1 MPILGEIERNT
12 NATTEQAT
20 SSKKTDPVTETA
32 DKTAAVVLE
41 EEDVGFEENILRNP
55 YSLRCWLRY
64 IEHKK
69 KCKAP
74 LKQINM
80 VYERA
85 LKELP
90 GSYKLWYNYLRFRRK
105 QISDKCPTDA
115 AYQRLN
121 NVYERALVFMHKM
134 PRIWMDYCELMTQ
147 QRLITETRRVFDRAL
162 RALPVTQHERIWPL
176 YIKFVT
182 SHTIPE
188 TTIRVYRRYLKLM
201 PKYREDFVE
210 YLREID
216 RLDDAAQQL
225 AILVNDDKLVSEHGK
240 TTHQVGPVLQGYFL
254 SKRYSDQVGVLWCAL
269 AEYYIRAAL
278 FEKARDVYEEA
289 VVSVKTVRD
298 FTQIFDAYARFTE
311 RATASKMDEMD
322 ADEVPDE
329 DHQLELELLF
339 ARFEHLMDRRPLLL
353 NSVLLRQNPHNAHEW
368 LNRVQLYEG
377 NKAKQ
382 VETYEE
388 AVRTVQPKLQTGKL
402 SNIWISFAKFEHLM
416 DRRPLLLNSVLL
428 RQNPHNA
435 HEWLNRVQ
443 LYEGNKAKQV
453 ETYEEAVRTVQPKL
467 QTGKLSNIWISF
479 AKFYEREKQLNDA
492 RAIFEKGLEPAYCKV
507 DDLATVWCEYAEF
520 ELRHREP
527 ERARKLMQ
535 RATAAPPRRSHYFDE
550 SEPVQYRV
558 YKSLKVWS
566 LYADIEEAFGTLESC
581 QKVYE
586 RIIDLRI
593 ATPQIIINYAKFLE
607 ENEYFENSFKAYE
620 KGIALFKWPVVNE
633 IWTVYLTKFL
643 KRYGGKKL
651 ERARDL
657 FEQCLETCPP
667 KFAMKLYLLY
677 AKLEEEH
684 GLPRHAMNIYNRA
697 TSAVEKQQM
706 YSMFNIYIKKAA
718 SMYGLTHTRPIF
730 QHAIEVLPEDRS
742 REMGMRFA
750 QMERSLGEIDR
761 ARAIYAH
768 CSEIC
773 DPRVQTQFWET
784 WKEFEVKHG
793 NEDTVR
799 EMLRI
804 KRSVQATYNTSVN
817 VMSAQMLATA
827 AAAEPGTAG
836 DSMAVLE
843 ARAQKMAEEEGG
855 TGAVKTAV
863 SGANIR
869 FVRGESNTAQMN
881 VTENPDEIN
890 IDDNEDDE
898 DEQMEQDIETREVPS
913 GVLGSLTTEDN
924 R

>member
-188 TTIRVYRRYLKLM
+188 TTIRVYRSFIIC
-201 PKYREDFVE
+201 E
-210 YLREID
+210 
-216 RLDDAAQQL
+216 AQQL

-254 SKRYSDQVGVLWCAL
+254 SKCDLRSDSCIAVESAHLFELWTELCELISKNPNKVHSLNVDSIIRQGIQRYSDQVGVLWCAL

-402 SNIWISFAKFEHLM
+402 SNIWISFAKF
-416 DRRPLLLNSVLL
+416 
-428 RQNPHNA
+428 
-435 HEWLNRVQ
+435 
-443 LYEGNKAKQV
+443 
-453 ETYEEAVRTVQPKL
+453 
-467 QTGKLSNIWISF
+467 
-479 AKFYEREKQLNDA
+479 YEREKQLNDAFSAQFEANIA

-898 DEQMEQDIETREVPS
+898 DEQMEQGERVALKHLKQS
-913 GVLGSLTTEDN
+913 GVM
-924 R
+924 